1 MPYDLQLLG
10 KQNGV
15 FAVRSIRFSF
25 FFSEEITYKNYL
37 HGGGLIRT
45 VYAKALE
52 RAR

>member
-25 FFSEEITYKNYL
+25 FFFGGNNFKNYM